1 MYHVFAKQL
10 IAEGKAYPCWMT
22 EEEIESVRT
31 LQEKSKTSPGIYGN
45 YSVWRNK
52 TPDELITQI
61 KENPNFIIRF
71 RSP

>member
-1 MYHVFAKQL
+1 
-10 IAEGKAYPCWMT
+10 MT